1 LRRSEC
7 SDVPLA
13 TDAPQQI
20 IIRWGGNSTHILGTH
35 VPVEEP
41 STASIADIR
50 HSFDHLV
57 SASAGLNHSAV
68 MADMMRMAA
77 LFGGAFQSRL

>member
-1 LRRSEC
+1 MPPIATELLRRSER
-7 SDVPLA
+7 SDM
-13 TDAPQQI
+13 PQ
-20 IIRWGGNSTHILGTH
+20 
-35 VPVEEP
+35 
-41 STASIADIR
+41 ADIR